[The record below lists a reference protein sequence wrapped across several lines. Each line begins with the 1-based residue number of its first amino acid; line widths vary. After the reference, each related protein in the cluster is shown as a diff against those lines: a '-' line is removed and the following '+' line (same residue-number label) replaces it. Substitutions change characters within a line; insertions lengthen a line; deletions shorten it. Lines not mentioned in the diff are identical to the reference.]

1 MDDRTINLAA
11 KRTLQYWFVDGI
23 VELVLG
29 ALLLLLALY
38 FGVIAILPEDSNLGS
53 LLLAALLLVL
63 VVVGVVKQKL
73 IGLLKE
79 RLTYPR
85 TGYVAYPRQDKK
97 RRGLTVL
104 YTIGIGMLVAV
115 LFASTPASLAWI
127 PAVSGWLIGA
137 YWLYQ
142 GHRLGLLRF
151 YALAGISA
159 VTGTAITLAGL
170 GEARGLPLFYA
181 VIGLASLVTG
191 GFTLWAYLRQATVQ
205 PDEPGEPGERSV

>member
-1 MDDRTINLAA
+1 MDNNTINRAA
-11 KRTLQYWFVDGI
+11 KRTQQYWYVDGI

-29 ALLLLLALY
+29 VLLLLLALY
-38 FGVIAILPEDSNLGS
+38 FGVIAILPEDSKLGS
-53 LLLAALLLVL
+53 LLLAAMLLVL
-63 VVVGVVKQKL
+63 AVIGVVKQAF
-73 IGLLKE
+73 IGRLKE

-97 RRGLTVL
+97 RRGLTL
-104 YTIGIGMLVAV
+104 LFTIGIGMLVAV

-142 GHRLGLLRF
+142 GHRMGLLRF
-151 YALAGISA
+151 YALAALSA
-159 VTGTAITLAGL
+159 VTGTVITLAGL

-181 VIGLASLVTG
+181 VIGVASLVTG
-191 GFTLWAYLRQATVQ
+191 GFTLRTYLRQAPVQ
-205 PDEPGEPGERSV
+205 PDKPGESLP

>member
-1 MDDRTINLAA
+1 MDDRTINRAA
-11 KRTLQYWFVDGI
+11 KRTLQYWYVDGI

-29 ALLLLLALY
+29 GLLLLLALY

-104 YTIGIGMLVAV
+104 FTIGMGMLVAV

-151 YALAGISA
+151 YALAGLSA
-159 VTGTAITLAGL
+159 VTGTAITLVGL
-170 GEARGLPLFYA
+170 GGARGLPLFYA

-191 GFTLWAYLRQATVQ
+191 GITLWAYLRQATLQ
-205 PDEPGEPGERSV
+205 SDEGGEHLP